1 MTIQDTIKGTIRA
14 ASGIAGASDG
24 ARAEPTLT
32 LRPAR
37 KIRRLPVQ
45 KDWPLWALIA
55 TQIGILVIII
65 ALWQV
70 AADRGWIDGFFW
82 SKPSAIWQ
90 TLITFFTDGDA
101 FTDIGFTFRSTIIG
115 FLIGTSVG
123 SMLGL
128 SFWWSRNYAAIA
140 QPFVICFESLPK
152 LALAPLV
159 ILVFGM
165 GLASKVAIATAL
177 TLVVSTLT
185 AYAGVKA
192 VDPDQERL
200 FYSLGAS
207 RLQVFRKLIVPFCLP
222 WIISVLRV
230 NIGLALTGA
239 IVGEFIASQHGLG
252 RQILYAG
259 QTYDIALVWVAVL
272 VLSTLAVVMYVTV
285 SWIESLLRKGVKQ

>member
-45 KDWPLWALIA
+45 KDWPLWAIIA
-55 TQIGILVIII
+55 TQVGILVIIF

-115 FLIGTSVG
+115 FLIDGRLHARAV
-123 SMLGL
+123 
-128 SFWWSRNYAAIA
+128 
-140 QPFVICFESLPK
+140 V
-152 LALAPLV
+152 
-159 ILVFGM
+159 
-165 GLASKVAIATAL
+165 
-177 TLVVSTLT
+177 LVVAQLCRHR
-185 AYAGVKA
+185 AAL
-192 VDPDQERL
+192 RHL
-200 FYSLGAS
+200 F
-207 RLQVFRKLIVPFCLP
+207 
-222 WIISVLRV
+222 
-230 NIGLALTGA
+230 
-239 IVGEFIASQHGLG
+239 
-252 RQILYAG
+252 
-259 QTYDIALVWVAVL
+259 
-272 VLSTLAVVMYVTV
+272 
-285 SWIESLLRKGVKQ
+285 